1 MKLLKL
7 IMPIVVVIVLLASP
21 GQFAQF
27 RDVHQVGLLAQEKMT
42 MDEYTQQLADWQKRE
57 ADAKAAIAT
66 VEAEIAALK
75 EEVAKV
81 DEENN
86 KVWQEIY
93 AAIGATEAEVREFMG
108 NLDNL
113 EGEVDGLSNLSP
125 DELYKRRKEIDEIE
139 ARLAE
144 MKQSKISVLTEAMDK
159 IAVIEGKIAQLRATL
174 DAARKWDEYVVMN
187 GDYLW
192 KIAKKDDIYGDPY
205 QWIRIYTKNRELIK
219 DPDLIYPDWNL
230 KIQRRLEDNEYL
242 VAKGDFLKLIAEK
255 PEVYGDPSRWTEIY
269 EANKGIIEKSNK
281 TEGSK
286 MLYPYQILIVPGK

>member
-1 MKLLKL
+1 MKLHKL
-7 IMPIVVVIVLLASP
+7 IMPVVVVIAICTAP
-21 GQFAQF
+21 GLF
-27 RDVHQVGLLAQEKMT
+27 AQEKMT
-42 MDEYTQQLADWQKRE
+42 MEEYNQQLAEWQKRE
-57 ADAKAAIAT
+57 AEANAAIKT

-75 EEVAKV
+75 EEIAKV

-86 KVWQEIY
+86 KVWQDIY
-93 AAIGATEAEVREFMG
+93 AMIGATEAEVREFMS

-125 DELYKRRKEIDEIE
+125 DELYQRRKEIDEIE
-139 ARLAE
+139 AKLAE
-144 MKQSKISVLTEAMDK
+144 MKESKISVLTEAMDK

-174 DAARKWDEYVVMN
+174 DAARKWDEYVVIK

-205 QWIRIYTKNRELIK
+205 QWIRIYTKNRDLIK

-269 EANKGIIEKSNK
+269 EANKDVIEKSNK

-286 MLYPYQILIVPGK
+286 MLYPYQILVIPGK

>member
-1 MKLLKL
+1 MKLHKL
-7 IMPIVVVIVLLASP
+7 IMPVVVVIALLASS
-21 GQFAQF
+21 
-27 RDVHQVGLLAQEKMT
+27 GLFAQEKMT
-42 MDEYTQQLADWQKRE
+42 MEEYTQQLAEWQKRE
-57 ADAKAAIAT
+57 ADAKAAIKT

-75 EEVAKV
+75 EEINKT

-93 AAIGATEAEVREFMG
+93 AMIGATEAEVREFMS

-113 EGEVDGLSNLSP
+113 EGEVDGLSNLSA
-125 DELYKRRKEIDEIE
+125 DDLYKRRKEIDEIE
-139 ARLAE
+139 AKLAE
-144 MKQSKISVLTEAMDK
+144 MKKSKISVLTEAMDK

-174 DAARKWDEYVVMN
+174 DAARKWDEYVVMK

-205 QWIRIYTKNRELIK
+205 QWIRIYTKNRDLIK

-269 EANKGIIEKSNK
+269 EANKDIIEKSNK

-286 MLYPYQILIVPGK
+286 MLYPYQILVIPGK

>member
-1 MKLLKL
+1 MKLHKL
-7 IMPIVVVIVLLASP
+7 IMPVVVVFALLASS
-21 GQFAQF
+21 
-27 RDVHQVGLLAQEKMT
+27 GLFAQEKMT
-42 MDEYTQQLADWQKRE
+42 MEEYTQQLAEWQKRE
-57 ADAKAAIAT
+57 ADAKAAIKT

-75 EEVAKV
+75 EEINKT

-93 AAIGATEAEVREFMG
+93 AMIGATEAEVREFMS

-125 DELYKRRKEIDEIE
+125 DDLYKRRKEIDEIE
-139 ARLAE
+139 AKLAE
-144 MKQSKISVLTEAMDK
+144 MKKSKISVLTEAMDK

-174 DAARKWDEYVVMN
+174 DAARKWDEYVVMK

-205 QWIRIYTKNRELIK
+205 QWIRIYTKNRDLIK

-269 EANKGIIEKSNK
+269 EANKDIIEKSNK

-286 MLYPYQILIVPGK
+286 MLYPYQILVIPGK